1 MAKNE
6 AKITFVAETGK
17 FNDSIKGANAELRLS
32 KAEMKL
38 LEKQMQS
45 SGGELEQYEQKQG
58 LLEKQLDASKRK
70 VDALNQKLQVA
81 IKCYGEDSVA
91 VARLR
96 TDIARARTEEE
107 GIQQAIDKCNDEL
120 KEAKAASKNASSA
133 YDELTKKI
141 SDQES
146 ELTRLKKEYSDY
158 VVSGNEASDGA
169 RELESS
175 IRQLSDELK
184 GNKRVLSDAA
194 DKADELDGSL
204 SDAGTGADSANGG
217 FTILK
222 GTIANLAA
230 DAIKSA
236 ISKLGE
242 FASYLKEL
250 PEATREFRQDIS
262 TLETSFDNASFS
274 ADTAKETW
282 KELYAIFG
290 EDDRAV
296 ETANHISKMAKNQKE
311 LNEWVNITTG
321 IWGTYQDSLP
331 VEGLA
336 EASNETA
343 KTGQVTGVLAD
354 ALNWSG
360 ESAQMLS
367 KYMSEDCT
375 TAEDAF
381 NQALKECSNEQ
392 ERQQLI
398 TETLTALYGDA
409 ANTYRETSGAQMDAK
424 RAAAEHQEVEA
435 ELAETVEPVTTELTE
450 LKTELMEG
458 VKPAVESVSGA
469 ILNVIGWA
477 REHPIIIG
485 AVTGAVGA
493 LAVALGVVAIAAAVY
508 TAAQWAMNSA
518 ILANPITWIV
528 VAIVAGAGL
537 IVGAGIAIYN
547 NWDKI
552 KKKANDLKNSVVGAF
567 TKIKDGIVEKINTAK
582 DKVTGAIDKIK
593 NAFKFKWSLPK
604 ISIPKFSVSGGKA
617 PWGFGGKGSLPKID
631 VKWNKDGFIVNK
643 ASIIG
648 QLGGKLM
655 GAGEDGP
662 EALTPISLLQDFI
675 DRAFEKNIV
684 HYATEGGGSDIYN
697 FYVDDATINDNAQ
710 MREVAK
716 KFVEEMVRLG
726 GMNR

>member
-6 AKITFVAETGK
+6 ARITFVAETGE
-17 FNDSIKGANAELRLS
+17 FNDSIKSANVELRVS

-45 SGGELEQYEQKQG
+45 SGGELEQYEQKQR
-58 LLEKQLDASKRK
+58 LLEKQLDASKQK

-81 IKCYGEDSVA
+81 IKYYGEDSVA
-91 VARLR
+91 VGKLR
-96 TDIARARTEEE
+96 TDIAKAKTEEE
-107 GIQQAIDKCNDEL
+107 GIRQAIEKCNSEL
-120 KEAKAASKNASSA
+120 EEAKTVSKNADSA
-133 YDELTKKI
+133 YATLTKTI

-146 ELTRLKKEYSDY
+146 ELARLKREYSDY
-158 VVSGNEASDGA
+158 IVSGNEASEGA

-175 IRQLSDELK
+175 IKQLSGELK
-184 GNKRVLSDAA
+184 ENKRILSDAA
-194 DKADELDGSL
+194 DKVNELDSEL
-204 SDAGTGADSANGG
+204 EEAGTGADSANGG
-217 FTILK
+217 FTVLK

-250 PEATREFRQDIS
+250 PEATREFRQDMS
-262 TLETSFDNASFS
+262 TLETSFDNANFS

-282 KELYAIFG
+282 KELYTVFG

-296 ETANHISKMAKNQKE
+296 ETANHISKMAKNQRE

-354 ALNWSG
+354 ALNWSS
-360 ESAQMLS
+360 EAAEMFAN
-367 KYMSEDCT
+367 YMSEDCT

-381 NQALKECSNEQ
+381 NQALQECSNEQ
-392 ERQQLI
+392 ERQRLI

-424 RAAAEHQEVEA
+424 RAAAEHQEAEA
-435 ELAETVEPVTTELTE
+435 KLAETVEPVTTELTE

-458 VKPAVESVSGA
+458 VQPAVENVSGA

-477 REHPIIIG
+477 KEHPVIIG

-493 LAVALGVVAIAAAVY
+493 LAVALGVLAIAAAVY

-537 IVGAGIAIYN
+537 IIGAGVAIYN

-552 KKKANDLKNSVVGAF
+552 KKKASELKNDVVGTF
-567 TKIKDGIVEKINTAK
+567 TKIKDGVVEKINIAK
-582 DKVTGAIDKIK
+582 DKVTGTIDTIK
-593 NAFKFKWSLPK
+593 KAFKFKWSLPK

-648 QLGGKLM
+648 QLGGKFM
-655 GAGEDGP
+655 GAGEAGP
-662 EALTPISLLQDFI
+662 EALTPISLLQDYI

-684 HYATEGGGSDIYN
+684 QYATESGTGNVYN
-697 FYVDDATINDNAQ
+697 FYVDDAMINDNAQ
-710 MREVAK
+710 IREVTK
-716 KFVEEMVRLG
+716 KFIEEMVRLG